1 MLECDKMDNPP
12 EREYI
17 KKRVVIADKNHFTS
31 SRNNTRKCDE
41 ARKKISLKDVYYDT
55 FSQSIGNKNNVTIR
69 IKLLMS

>member
-55 FSQSIGNKNNVTIR
+55 FSQSIGNKINVTSR
-69 IKLLMS
+69 IQLLMS